1 MNKYTIKL
9 PFFTLTVYS
18 KRLLLHK
25 IKLQFNFVERIYC
38 AVTVR

>member
-9 PFFTLTVYS
+9 PFLLTVYS